1 MAKKNVRDDP
11 SKTQVTENMHIDR
24 CHIGVCPLFEIHSDI
39 HNSGI

>member
-1 MAKKNVRDDP
+1 MKAMYINAPGEVEIKD
-11 SKTQVTENMHIDR
+11 IDR